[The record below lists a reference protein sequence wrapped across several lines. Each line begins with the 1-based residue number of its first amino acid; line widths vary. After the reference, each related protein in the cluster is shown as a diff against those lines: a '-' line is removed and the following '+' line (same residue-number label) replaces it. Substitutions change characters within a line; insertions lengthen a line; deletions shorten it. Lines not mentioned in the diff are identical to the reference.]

1 MKENLLDKIKAVG
14 KSVLDFIKKHL
25 FITVI
30 SAFVIVALAV
40 ILTATIG
47 MQEFVVPVCVLVMIE
62 AAMAVLLRN
71 SEIWVHGVVMIVQI
85 AGGLLIRRFPLTALC
100 VVVYVAATVVLVLL
114 SKEDKSKEKSFKSKV
129 KVS

>member
-100 VVVYVAATVVLVLL
+100 VVVYVAATVILVLL
-114 SKEDKSKEKSFKSKV
+114 SKEDKSKEESFKSKV

>member
-100 VVVYVAATVVLVLL
+100 VVVYVAATVILVLL